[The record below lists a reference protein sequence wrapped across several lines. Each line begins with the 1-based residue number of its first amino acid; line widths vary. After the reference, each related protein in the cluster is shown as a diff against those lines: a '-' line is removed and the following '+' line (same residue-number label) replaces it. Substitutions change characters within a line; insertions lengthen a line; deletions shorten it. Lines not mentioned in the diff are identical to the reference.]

1 MRAFALFT
9 ALILTAALVFGQ
21 QATFK
26 SGTSMVPVLTT
37 VTDNQGRLVPNLEQ
51 EDFTVLDNGKPQTIT
66 LFQNET
72 QPFTVVVMLD
82 FSFSMTTH
90 LDLLKAATEQF
101 ILRLLPQDKGQVG
114 AFSDKIQF
122 SGEFTN
128 DRDDL
133 VAALKDLQFG
143 NPTRLYDAIDASIDM
158 LKDVEGRKI
167 VLVFTDG
174 DDTASRKGM
183 GDVLDKARLT
193 ETMIYAIGLE
203 SEFPIAPGRMQR
215 TRPDRGLR
223 RLADETGGGYFE
235 LKKTTELAPTF
246 TRVAQEL
253 HSLYT
258 IGFAPAAL
266 DNKEHKL
273 EVRMKQPGQTGRARK
288 SYIASAER
296 LGGSK

>member
-1 MRAFALFT
+1 MRVFALLT
-9 ALILTAALVFGQ
+9 ALILGSGLVFGQ

-26 SGTSMVPVLTT
+26 SGTSIVPVLTT

-51 EDFTVLDNGKPQTIT
+51 EDFTVLDNGKPQPIT

-101 ILRLLPQDKGQVG
+101 ILRMLPQDKGQVG

-143 NPTRLYDAIDASIDM
+143 NPTRLFDAIDASMDM
-158 LKDVEGRKI
+158 LKEVEGRKI

-174 DDTASRKGM
+174 DDTASKRGM
-183 GDVLDKARLT
+183 GDVLDKAKMT

-223 RLADETGGGYFE
+223 KLADETGGGYFE

-258 IGFAPAAL
+258 IGFAPTLL

-273 EVRMKQPGQTGRARK
+273 EVRMKQTGQTGRARK

-296 LGGSK
+296 LSGSK